1 MLQTQSDTDNRV
13 SEIKISLKWM
23 YPKQQHTS
31 KKFTLPV
38 HITPSQPQ
46 EQDASLVPKEKI
58 FVVKLGEFPSIEELL
73 VTEKSTADVDQQV
86 AEKEAGIIK
95 SYNVDPMVSAEES
108 ALFDDELTAWEEQQ
122 KLSVEQPLVEDSS
135 MTFTKESEV
144 TDDEPTGDLNSSQE
158 VCS

>member
-1 MLQTQSDTDNRV
+1 
-13 SEIKISLKWM
+13 M

-38 HITPSQPQ
+38 HITPSQAQ

-73 VTEKSTADVDQQV
+73 VTEKSTADMDEQV
-86 AEKEAGIIK
+86 AEKEAGITK
-95 SYNVDPMVSAEES
+95 SYSVDPMVSAEES

-122 KLSVEQPLVEDSS
+122 KLSIEQPPVEDSS